1 MPVLQLV
8 QHGSQVMS
16 ATFCF
21 SVHTDAEPSAL
32 PRVMEVFAL
41 YGHIPARCHIEC
53 SGPEGRDL
61 VIDAHLEGLCPSEAA
76 LVAKRLGR
84 VVTVMQVLWSEKRR
98 CAA

>member
-1 MPVLQLV
+1 
-8 QHGSQVMS
+8 MS

-41 YGHIPARCHIEC
+41 YGHIPARCHIER
-53 SGPEGRDL
+53 SGPDSQDL
-61 VIDAHLEGLCPSEAA
+61 VIDAQLEGLGRDEAA

-84 VVTVMQVLWSEKRR
+84 VISVVQVLWSAKRHLV
-98 CAA
+98 AA

>member
-1 MPVLQLV
+1 MQN
-8 QHGSQVMS
+8 GSGFMS
-16 ATFCF
+16 ATYCF

-41 YGHIPARCHIEC
+41 YGHVPSRCHVER
-53 SGPEGRDL
+53 SGLGGGDL
-61 VIDAHLEGLCPSEAA
+61 VIDTQLEGLGQEEAM

-84 VVTVMQVLWSEKRR
+84 VVSVMQVLWSEKRR

>member
-1 MPVLQLV
+1 
-8 QHGSQVMS
+8 MS

-41 YGHIPARCHIEC
+41 YGHIPARCHIER
-53 SGPEGRDL
+53 SGLGSQDL
-61 VIDAHLEGLCPSEAA
+61 VIDAQLEGLGRDEAA

-84 VVTVMQVLWSEKRR
+84 VISVVQVLWSEKRHLV
-98 CAA
+98 AA

>member
-1 MPVLQLV
+1 
-8 QHGSQVMS
+8 MS

-32 PRVMEVFAL
+32 PRVMQVFAL
-41 YGHIPARCHIEC
+41 YGHVPARCHVER
-53 SGPEGRDL
+53 SGLGGQDL
-61 VIDAHLEGLCPSEAA
+61 VIDAQVDGLMADEAA

-84 VVTVMQVLWSEKRR
+84 VVSVIQVLWSEKQR